1 MHLSPYEIHLL
12 FFAIFALSI
21 IGFLI
26 AINSRGPVRAA
37 FSYVL
42 ATALLVGSLFEL
54 VNYINEQKIRTLQ
67 VRQTPVVAPEPAPP
81 PPAPKKEENNKD
93 QEYAQAIR
101 STASRAKEITRSLS
115 GLDLQDESVEIET
128 YFAKA
133 AAARNRASELS
144 REFARRPAPEQGF
157 GGARDALTKGLA
169 QTMAAAKYLDLY
181 FKSEDEFEEEKREQ
195 AFRASVR
202 QANSFLDQAD
212 ALVTGN
218 R

>member
-1 MHLSPYEIHLL
+1 MHLSPYHIHLL
-12 FFAIFALSI
+12 FFAIFSLSI
-21 IGFLI
+21 LGFLI

-54 VNYINEQKIRTLQ
+54 VNYINEQKIRSLQ
-67 VRQTPVVAPEPAPP
+67 VRQAPVAPEPPP
-81 PPAPKKEENNKD
+81 PPKKEDNKD
-93 QEYAQAIR
+93 QEYAQVIH
-101 STASRAKEITRSLS
+101 SISSRAKEITRSLS

-133 AAARNRASELS
+133 GAARNRASELS

-157 GGARDALTKGLA
+157 GGARDALTKGLT

-195 AFRASVR
+195 AFRAAVR
-202 QANSFLDQAD
+202 QANSLLDQAE
-212 ALVTGN
+212 AMVSN